1 MGGVDQGEVVDA
13 GDRRGRLGRDLRPGL
28 GVGVAGDLERQ
39 RRARVGS
46 VEADP
51 QEGQVE
57 WVEHELDLPPDQG
70 GVDLVAVAVQGD
82 EGGFGDGAV
91 L

>member
-1 MGGVDQGEVVDA
+1 
-13 GDRRGRLGRDLRPGL
+13 
-28 GVGVAGDLERQ
+28 VGVAADLERQ

-57 WVEHELDLPPDQG
+57 RVEHELDLPPDQA
-70 GVDLVAVAVQGD
+70 GVDLITVAVQRDQGGLGD
-82 EGGFGDGAV
+82 FPDYDLVRFVG
-91 L
+91 LRLS